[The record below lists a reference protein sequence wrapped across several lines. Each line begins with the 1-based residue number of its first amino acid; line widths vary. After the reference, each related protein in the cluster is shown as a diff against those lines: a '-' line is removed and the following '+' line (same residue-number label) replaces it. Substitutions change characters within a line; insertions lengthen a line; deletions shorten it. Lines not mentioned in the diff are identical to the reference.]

1 MIIPEQVHLL
11 YKDYKVKKTSN
22 LRSDS
27 GETLYGQTQ
36 FIEQL
41 ILINDNASEDQQ
53 KATLIHEL
61 VHGLDELFGI
71 ELKEEQVEKVGNAF
85 YMLIR
90 DNLEMFREGSYE
102 I

>member
-36 FIEQL
+36 YIEQL

-61 VHGLDELFGI
+61 VHGLDELFGT
-71 ELKEEQVEKVGNAF
+71 ELKEEQVEKLGNAF

-90 DNLEMFREGSYE
+90 DNPEMFREGPYE
-102 I
+102 K

>member
-11 YKDYKVKKTSN
+11 YKDYEVKKTNN
-22 LRSDS
+22 LWNDS

-36 FIEQL
+36 YIEQL
-41 ILINDNASEDQQ
+41 ILINENASEEQQ

-71 ELKEEQVEKVGNAF
+71 ELKEEQVKKLGNAF

-90 DNLEMFREGSYE
+90 DNEEMFKEG
-102 I
+102 

>member
-11 YKDYKVKKTSN
+11 YKDYEVKKTNN
-22 LRSDS
+22 LWNDS

-36 FIEQL
+36 YIEQL
-41 ILINDNASEDQQ
+41 ILINENASEEQQ

-71 ELKEEQVEKVGNAF
+71 ELKEEQVEKLGNAF

-90 DNLEMFREGSYE
+90 DNEEMFKEG
-102 I
+102 